1 MRTKINDVHV
11 TLASRYQSMLHNVA
25 SIENIPDELN
35 ADNLRWMSERI
46 IAKSQDMPDDKVG
59 RWIGWIQ
66 AGCVLRG
73 LTTSRVEREFS
84 RALFHAA
91 YAAEGLPI
99 PETADRETDQ

>member
-1 MRTKINDVHV
+1 MRTSINEVHV
-11 TLASRYQSMLHNVA
+11 KLASRYLNMLHNAA
-25 SIENIPDELN
+25 SGESIPEELDV
-35 ADNLRWMSERI
+35 DNLRWMSERI
-46 IAKSQDMPDDKVG
+46 IAKSQVMPDDKVG

-73 LTTSRVEREFS
+73 LTTSRAEREFS